1 MKALNSL
8 AKLDRDNRQN
18 KPHSKMEMR
27 RKWRKQAR
35 VPWGDV
41 LCHRHFLVRAIQSHG
56 GRRKGMKKAAHFL
69 QRVSANCSPER
80 QDGRFRKALGW
91 E

>member
-27 RKWRKQAR
+27 EEEETRRSP
-35 VPWGDV
+35 VGGMYYVTDIF
-41 LCHRHFLVRAIQSHG
+41 LCGRYKVMVEG
-56 GRRKGMKKAAHFL
+56 GKA
-69 QRVSANCSPER
+69 
-80 QDGRFRKALGW
+80 
-91 E
+91 

>member
-27 RKWRKQAR
+27 EEEETRQNLLVGMYYVA
-35 VPWGDV
+35 DIF
-41 LCHRHFLVRAIQSHG
+41 LCVRYKVMVEG
-56 GRRKGMKKAAHFL
+56 GKA
-69 QRVSANCSPER
+69 
-80 QDGRFRKALGW
+80 
-91 E
+91 

>member
-27 RKWRKQAR
+27 EEEETRRSLVGGVYYVA
-35 VPWGDV
+35 DIF
-41 LCHRHFLVRAIQSHG
+41 LCVRYKVMVEG
-56 GRRKGMKKAAHFL
+56 GRA
-69 QRVSANCSPER
+69 
-80 QDGRFRKALGW
+80 
-91 E
+91 

>member
-27 RKWRKQAR
+27 EEEETR
-35 VPWGDV
+35 
-41 LCHRHFLVRAIQSHG
+41 QS
-56 GRRKGMKKAAHFL
+56 
-69 QRVSANCSPER
+69 ET
-80 QDGRFRKALGW
+80 
-91 E
+91 

>member
-27 RKWRKQAR
+27 RKRRKQAR

-41 LCHRHFLVRAIQSHG
+41 LCHMDTFLCGRYEVMVEG
-56 GRRKGMKKAAHFL
+56 GKA
-69 QRVSANCSPER
+69 
-80 QDGRFRKALGW
+80 
-91 E
+91 